1 MIDIALS
8 LCMCHQIYDYV
19 CIFVGWVGGWGGG
32 LAYGLHYAPPLLWL
46 SLNMCTL
53 STNINVMHDLKV
65 IPTLLATVG
74 KLMNIFLLLLQII
87 KDQTIFCHQTS
98 CENKIKPFLFYTDSL

>member
-19 CIFVGWVGGWGGG
+19 CIFVGVGGWVGGGWGGCNPS
-32 LAYGLHYAPPLLWL
+32 YGL

-53 STNINVMHDLKV
+53 STNINGLHDLKV
-65 IPTLLATVG
+65 IQTLLATCRY
-74 KLMNIFLLLLQII
+74 I
-87 KDQTIFCHQTS
+87 
-98 CENKIKPFLFYTDSL
+98 EPFN